1 MRLTQAL
8 YSALNASRRRASS
21 SITRKPRLECRPLP
35 VYLQPTH
42 VADSNRKIIIDSLT
56 PGHRAELRSVAHS
69 LKPIFQIGKEGVTE
83 RAVEAVREAFN
94 TREIL
99 KVKVLDSAPADAR
112 ATGETLASSIEDAHL
127 VQVIGRTVVLFRP
140 VPETT

>member
-1 MRLTQAL
+1 VRVRLPYDTRPAGVSAAL
-8 YSALNASRRRASS
+8 GLSS
-21 SITRKPRLECRPLP
+21 TDTF
-35 VYLQPTH
+35 Q
-42 VADSNRKIIIDSLT
+42 DSNRKINIDSLT
-56 PGHRAELRSVAHS
+56 PGHRAELRSAAHS

-94 TREIL
+94 SREIL

-112 ATGETLASSIEDAHL
+112 TAAETLASRIEGAHL

-140 VPETT
+140 MPETK